1 MDKLIDFL
9 VTFVVLFVL
18 VGTFMY
24 FLFGAWDKEYEIDRE
39 RMEQYKM
46 EMKQ

>member
-24 FLFGAWDKEYEIDRE
+24 FLFGAWDREYEIEQE
-39 RMEQYKM
+39 RIEQYKM
-46 EMKQ
+46 EMAK